1 MVQHKRVILVSGM
14 GTTPA
19 VLTNTVW
26 GLAHQQHPIVP
37 DEIVVFITKSCKEL
51 LVQNLFDDGVWNAM
65 LSNLKRERI
74 MVEGKLVFGE
84 TSIRVIPDV
93 AGNEINDLRTG
104 DDNLRAADFML
115 SQLRQYT
122 EDSGTELH
130 VSIAGGRKTMSALLF
145 SCMTLLGR
153 ECDKVYH
160 VLLPQEL
167 EQGATPEFFYPEPG
181 KMFISRG
188 TDRRLKA
195 EQIKTELFEVPFVR
209 MRGWYQEKFKA
220 IPPNYRTLVY
230 RIQTV
235 APRAV
240 AYPEISIDVQSGSV
254 DVNGESVTMSR
265 TCFALLVVIASGC
278 LVRDLHDQLK
288 KLHASKSMVRCDWL
302 DAFREGSRFNDHSE
316 RDDLFKTMS
325 DLRKRLSA
333 GGLACVE
340 SLVPKR
346 DSPITFPLSRIK
358 WRGKECLADICG
370 YPILAGEQS
379 IVIPYA
385 ASKEK

>member
-51 LVQNLFDDGVWNAM
+51 LVQKLFDDGVWNAM
-65 LSNLKRERI
+65 LSNLKREKI

-181 KMFISRG
+181 KTFVSKG
-188 TDRRLKA
+188 SAKRLKA
-195 EQIKTELFEVPFVR
+195 KQIKTELFEVPFVR

-220 IPPNYRTLVY
+220 IPPNYRTLVS

-240 AYPEISIDVQSGSV
+240 AYPEISIDIQSGSV
-254 DVNGESVTMSR
+254 AVNGESVTMSR

-278 LVRDLHDQLK
+278 PVRDLHDQLK
-288 KLHASKSMVRCDWL
+288 KLHASKSKVRCDWL
-302 DAFREGSRFNDHSE
+302 DTFREGSRFNEHSE

-325 DLRKRLSA
+325 DLRKHLELEGFA
-333 GGLACVE
+333 AVE

-346 DSPITFPLSRIK
+346 DKPITFPLSRIR
-358 WRGKECLADICG
+358 WRGKEELLDICG
-370 YPILAGEQS
+370 CPILADDRQS
-379 IVIPYA
+379 LIPYA
-385 ASKEK
+385 ASKA